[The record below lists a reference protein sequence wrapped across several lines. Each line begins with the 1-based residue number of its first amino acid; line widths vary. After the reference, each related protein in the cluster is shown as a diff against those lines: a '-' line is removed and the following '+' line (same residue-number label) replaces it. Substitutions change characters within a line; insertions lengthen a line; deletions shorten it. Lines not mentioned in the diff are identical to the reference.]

1 MRLFVLLLAAYFL
14 LLGTLPQFD
23 GSQLARLGQLWQHF
37 GQHRVENQS
46 SGEDLSFLDFLYEH
60 YLAPE
65 KHDHP
70 DRSQHEQLPFQ
81 HLGAGPFVTVFAAAT
96 WLPEPVDLSDGRP
109 ELGYRN
115 VFYPVEFVVS
125 ISHPPS
131 RA

>member
-1 MRLFVLLLAAYFL
+1 VRFFVLLLTAYFF

-37 GQHRVENQS
+37 GEHRVEIQP
-46 SGEDLSFLDFLYEH
+46 SGAELSFLDFLYEH

-65 KHDHP
+65 QHDHP
-70 DRSQHEQLPFQ
+70 DRSQHDQLPFQ
-81 HLGAGPFVTVFAAAT
+81 HLGAGPFITVTAAAT
-96 WLPEPVDLSDGRP
+96 LLPEPVELPESRP

-115 VFYPVEFVVS
+115 VFYPVEFIDA

>member
-1 MRLFVLLLAAYFL
+1 VRIFVHLLTAYFL
-14 LLGTLPQFD
+14 LLGVLPQFD

-37 GQHRVENQS
+37 GEHRMEEQS
-46 SGEDLSFLDFLYEH
+46 AGAELSFLDFLYEH

-70 DRSQHEQLPFQ
+70 DRSPHEQLPFQ
-81 HLGAGPFVTVFAAAT
+81 HLGASTFIPLIAGMLFLPDTVS
-96 WLPEPVDLSDGRP
+96 PPDDRP
-109 ELGYRN
+109 ALGYRN
-115 VFYPVEFVVS
+115 VFYPVEFVRA